1 MYKFTCPHPHNHP
14 ETYIGHTRT
23 TLSRR
28 LSMHTQG
35 GSLHAHFIKVHG
47 CKPNKKL
54 LGDNTEIISYDTDP
68 NRLKIKEALMI
79 SQYQPTINIQDDKF
93 NRTLL
98 LHCGGD
104 GGCASVSRF
113 TCGPATNFASQVQ
126 ESVCTLGM
134 DECDYVLRGDR
145 PVGPFIT
152 TRSARLDVHC
162 DNDVGPD
169 LVLCPPSSGI
179 SIHDNVHDS
188 ERAQPMV
195 HDTLKNDRSIAD
207 FASCAG
213 ASDDGLK
220 TCFLPLVLKAGGGSD
235 IVSGG
240 DRPVDPSITSVLSL
254 PSCDRSS
261 QDNEHAQSLVQDVPR
276 DDFMRRVPARGV
288 DLLGVNLC
296 DSVNATP
303 SHPSADAG
311 FGTIDPLSDHH
322 DRDKIEGSRGD
333 AFVPAHTRDDCV
345 VAAPAPGVYE
355 SPSHISG
362 TVEVRSSHQPDHI
375 DDASSDVLDPLPACI
390 SDTTTV
396 PAHHPSALPSHLLAL
411 LIDNNNVTIRRGK
424 RT

>member
-1 MYKFTCPHPHNHP
+1 MHDNYKQDEKIIKDIIYNNMEVASPSSHQLKLHIYYKNKMTHNLVYRNSPSSGGILQRKNVVYKFTCPHPHNHP
-14 ETYIGHTRT
+14 DTYIGHTRT

-152 TRSARLDVHC
+152 TRSA
-162 DNDVGPD
+162 
-169 LVLCPPSSGI
+169 
-179 SIHDNVHDS
+179 
-188 ERAQPMV
+188 
-195 HDTLKNDRSIAD
+195 
-207 FASCAG
+207 
-213 ASDDGLK
+213 
-220 TCFLPLVLKAGGGSD
+220 
-235 IVSGG
+235 
-240 DRPVDPSITSVLSL
+240 
-254 PSCDRSS
+254 
-261 QDNEHAQSLVQDVPR
+261 
-276 DDFMRRVPARGV
+276 
-288 DLLGVNLC
+288 
-296 DSVNATP
+296 
-303 SHPSADAG
+303 
-311 FGTIDPLSDHH
+311 
-322 DRDKIEGSRGD
+322 
-333 AFVPAHTRDDCV
+333 
-345 VAAPAPGVYE
+345 
-355 SPSHISG
+355 
-362 TVEVRSSHQPDHI
+362 
-375 DDASSDVLDPLPACI
+375 
-390 SDTTTV
+390 
-396 PAHHPSALPSHLLAL
+396 
-411 LIDNNNVTIRRGK
+411 
-424 RT
+424 